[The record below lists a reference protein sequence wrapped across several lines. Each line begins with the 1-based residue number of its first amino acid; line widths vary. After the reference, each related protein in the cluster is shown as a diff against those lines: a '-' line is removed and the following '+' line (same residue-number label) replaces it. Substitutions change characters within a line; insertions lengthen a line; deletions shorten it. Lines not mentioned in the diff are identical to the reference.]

1 MDLKTALLNMKKTLE
16 SLDIK
21 ATQENLDKLLG
32 CMFMINKIIEEIE
45 GKEDKPNDG
54 NGKG

>member
-1 MDLKTALLNMKKTLE
+1 MDLKTALTNMKKTLE

-32 CMFMINKIIEEIE
+32 CMFMIDKIISEIDR
-45 GKEDKPNDG
+45 KEAKANDG